1 VEELWGCG
9 NVEVFTVSRD
19 FQLECR
25 LLRFLGVEKTEGVGE
40 WLRPFSLWRARV
52 AGKPKLSLH
61 SATTSSPVH
70 TPQFLKHSGL
80 DNSPGRSQHLNSRL
94 IIVDS
99 MALTG
104 FNLRDSRNYDF
115 APCCPASALAA
126 PVLHQRCT
134 DTHLQAAG
142 RKRDCAAPSRVRCC
156 RTDSIEASGEADGL
170 NWPAAV

>member
-9 NVEVFTVSRD
+9 NVEVFTVSREL
-19 FQLECR
+19 QLECR

-115 APCCPASALAA
+115 VHAALPAPWPHPSSISAAQTLISKPPVARGIVRHHHVSAA
-126 PVLHQRCT
+126 AELTRLKPQ
-134 DTHLQAAG
+134 
-142 RKRDCAAPSRVRCC
+142 VRL
-156 RTDSIEASGEADGL
+156 TG
-170 NWPAAV
+170 